1 MSLHIAEG
9 LDLPDDF
16 AGLRSAIVARAGGGK
31 TYTASVLAEEMVNAA
46 QPWYALDPTGA
57 WWGLRAGADGRSP
70 GLPVVVLGGEHGDV
84 PLPADAG
91 AAVADLV
98 AHEPSFYVIDMSD
111 LGTRGAEVRFATAF
125 FERLYRTKGK
135 RRDPLHG
142 FWDEADLFAPQRCG
156 PAEARMLG
164 AAEQV
169 VRRGRIRGLGV
180 SLISQ
185 RPAVV
190 NKNVLSQI
198 DVLIALVIGD
208 ERDRRAIKGW
218 LDGTPDAEHRR
229 EVLESLAGL
238 DRGEAWIYA
247 PAERPAIYCRAR
259 IRERRT
265 FNSSARGARGR
276 SDPAQLADVNLD
288 ALRERMAASIQR
300 AQAEDPRALRARIA
314 QLERELHSR
323 PTARAAPVERRVEV
337 IPADL
342 LDVVTGIAHRLSS
355 TATSLSITGTAL
367 EDEAIALR
375 ADEERLHAALARVP
389 QPVRDIPTPPAPRPP
404 APPAPP
410 RRLPVP
416 DLPDELVDVL
426 TGPRQAILDA
436 IAALERIGAAPA
448 PKIQV
453 ALLAGVSHKSS
464 GYQNNCGALRT
475 AGLVDYPAG
484 GMIALT
490 DQGRDVADGG
500 AAPAT
505 PEAMWTFVEQ
515 LVGAAKW
522 NLLRTLIENYPNAVT
537 KADLAQLSGV
547 SASSSGFQNNCGALR
562 SLRLLDYPSSGM
574 VIASPILFLETAP

>member
-1 MSLHIAEG
+1 VSLHIAEG
-9 LDLPDDF
+9 LALPNDF

-31 TYTASVLAEEMVNAA
+31 TYTASVLAEEMVDAG

-57 WWGLRAGADGRSP
+57 WWGLRASADGRGP
-70 GLPVVVLGGEHGDV
+70 GLPVIVLGGAHGDV
-84 PLPADAG
+84 ALPADAG

-98 AHEPSFYVIDMSD
+98 AHEPSFYVIDLSE
-111 LGTRGAEVRFATAF
+111 LGTRGAEVRFAAAF
-125 FERLYRTKGK
+125 FERLYRTKAK
-135 RRDPLHG
+135 RTDPLHG

-156 PAEARMLG
+156 PEEARMLG

-169 VRRGRIRGLGV
+169 VRRGRIRGLGET
-180 SLISQ
+180 LITQ

-218 LDGTPDAEHRR
+218 LDGTPDADRRR

-247 PAERPAIYCRAR
+247 PAERPAIYRRAS

-265 FNSSARGARGR
+265 FNSSARGRRGGSEPAR
-276 SDPAQLADVNLD
+276 LADVDLD
-288 ALRERMAASIQR
+288 ALRTRMAESIEK
-300 AQAEDPRALRARIA
+300 ATAEDPRVLLTRIRD
-314 QLERELHSR
+314 LERELRQR
-323 PTARAAPVERRVEV
+323 PAAEPEPVEVRVEV
-337 IPADL
+337 IPERVRAQ
-342 LDVVTGIAHRLSS
+342 A
-355 TATSLSITGTAL
+355 AAL
-367 EDEAIALR
+367 TQEVAKVG
-375 ADEERLHAALARVP
+375 ERLRDFAAHLEGFALDLGGYANGLDDAIQQHQVAPAAPAAAR
-389 QPVRDIPTPPAPRPP
+389 RAATPRAAPPRPP
-404 APPAPP
+404 ARKPAVE
-410 RRLPVP
+410 VP
-416 DLPDELVDVL
+416 DDVAEIV
-426 TGPRQAILDA
+426 TGPRQTILDA
-436 IAALERIGAAPA
+436 IATLEQIGASPA

-490 DQGRDVADGG
+490 DQGRQLADGG

-505 PEAMWTFVEQ
+505 SEAMWAFVEQ

-522 NLLRTLIENYPNAVT
+522 NLLRTLIENYPNAVG
-537 KADLAQLSGV
+537 KAELAELSGV
-547 SASSSGFQNNCGALR
+547 SANSSGFQNNCGALR
-562 SLRLLDYPSSGM
+562 SLGLLDYPSAGM
-574 VIASPILFLETAP
+574 VVASPILFIEP